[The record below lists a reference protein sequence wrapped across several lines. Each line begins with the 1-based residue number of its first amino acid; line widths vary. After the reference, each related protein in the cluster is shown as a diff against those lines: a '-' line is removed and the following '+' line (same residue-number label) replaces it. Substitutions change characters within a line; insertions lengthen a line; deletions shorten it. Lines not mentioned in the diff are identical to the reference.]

1 MEVRNYLEK
10 ISELEHEISLLRNR
24 NNNEMEPYKKF
35 FTNEKINPSASL
47 GKKELKNN
55 RSNKNLKK
63 IAPELNLYA
72 APLQGED

>member
-1 MEVRNYLEK
+1 
-10 ISELEHEISLLRNR
+10 
-24 NNNEMEPYKKF
+24 MEPYKKF